1 MVKDLQVAI
10 VDSSNAVYL
19 YEHYLCSAL
28 SSARVKVHLIG
39 SKFLNEDVDSV
50 GRSYTRV
57 DVFYKY
63 GAKILIKIGGLPG
76 SKYLKYLTRVIE
88 HIFGLIKL
96 HHYIRKNNIKIV
108 HFQWTQIPFLDNIFI
123 KLNKRLCKFVYT
135 VHNTNINHGDNSYV
149 SNFQKI
155 GYLNFLNKMDALIC
169 HTLYSKN
176 NIINY
181 YNFEKKK
188 IYIIPHGKMSTFYS
202 YKYDK
207 LDCVNNKYLIDKND
221 RLIIFFGN
229 ISKYKGLDILL
240 SAYSKLPQNI
250 SFKTKL
256 IIIGRNQDQ
265 INLSQYKNLP
275 NVIFDNDYISDRWIE
290 PIFKRCEL
298 LVLPYRDID
307 QSGVLM
313 TGIHYRKSIIASD
326 IPAFKEIFGEKGNNH
341 MFKSEDSGDLEK
353 MLTSYLSNELVARS
367 NKESIVH
374 LSDSWVT
381 WEEIAKLTLD
391 VYSNVK
397 L

>member
-181 YNFEKKK
+181 YNFERKK
-188 IYIIPHGKMSTFYS
+188 Y
-202 YKYDK
+202 
-207 LDCVNNKYLIDKND
+207 
-221 RLIIFFGN
+221 
-229 ISKYKGLDILL
+229 
-240 SAYSKLPQNI
+240 
-250 SFKTKL
+250 
-256 IIIGRNQDQ
+256 
-265 INLSQYKNLP
+265 
-275 NVIFDNDYISDRWIE
+275 
-290 PIFKRCEL
+290 
-298 LVLPYRDID
+298 
-307 QSGVLM
+307 
-313 TGIHYRKSIIASD
+313 
-326 IPAFKEIFGEKGNNH
+326 
-341 MFKSEDSGDLEK
+341 
-353 MLTSYLSNELVARS
+353 TSYRME
-367 NKESIVH
+367 K
-374 LSDSWVT
+374 
-381 WEEIAKLTLD
+381 
-391 VYSNVK
+391 
-397 L
+397 